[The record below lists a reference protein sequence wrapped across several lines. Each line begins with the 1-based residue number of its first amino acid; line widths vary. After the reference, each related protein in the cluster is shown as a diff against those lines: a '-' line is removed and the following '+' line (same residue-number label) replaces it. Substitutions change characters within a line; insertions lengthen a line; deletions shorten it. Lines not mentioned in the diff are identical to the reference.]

1 MKRLIA
7 VAAMIFAFA
16 AHADEFSFKGEGVI
30 VTGTAAACS
39 AAIPPRLLVAVMA
52 ETGTVLADLK
62 AAEVTINGEI
72 HGACWLRLSPTR
84 VFVMDVRGGFGY
96 IDVPASM

>member
-1 MKRLIA
+1 
-7 VAAMIFAFA
+7 
-16 AHADEFSFKGEGVI
+16 
-30 VTGTAAACS
+30 
-39 AAIPPRLLVAVMA
+39 
-52 ETGTVLADLK
+52 VLGGADLK